1 MSDFEQ
7 CSNPL
12 QLDLNYDFMRIGD
25 FVECLN
31 GLEFN
36 LISLFHNC
44 SCKLATIMLRYDFP
58 EMKWDWIWEIIF
70 QLYQMS
76 H

>member
-12 QLDLNYDFMRIGD
+12 QLDLNYDFMRTGS

-31 GLEFN
+31 GLDLD
-36 LISLFHNC
+36 LISLFLHR
-44 SCKLATIMLRYDFP
+44 SCKLATIMLRYDCP
-58 EMKWDWIWEIIF
+58 EMK
-70 QLYQMS
+70 
-76 H
+76 

>member
-12 QLDLNYDFMRIGD
+12 QLDLHVNYDFMRTGD

-31 GLEFN
+31 GLEFD
-36 LISLFHNC
+36 LISHFLNR
-44 SCKLATIMLRYDFP
+44 SCKLTTIMLRYDFP
-58 EMKWDWIWEIIF
+58 EVK
-70 QLYQMS
+70 
-76 H
+76 

>member
-12 QLDLNYDFMRIGD
+12 QPDLNYDFMRIGD

-31 GLEFN
+31 GLELD
-36 LISLFHNC
+36 LISFFLNC
-44 SCKLATIMLRYDFP
+44 SCKLMTIMLRYDFP
-58 EMKWDWIWEIIF
+58 
-70 QLYQMS
+70 
-76 H
+76 

>member
-12 QLDLNYDFMRIGD
+12 QLDLNYDLRTGD
-25 FVECLN
+25 VVECLN
-31 GLEFN
+31 GLELD
-36 LISLFHNC
+36 LISLFLNR

-58 EMKWDWIWEIIF
+58 EMK
-70 QLYQMS
+70 
-76 H
+76 

>member
-12 QLDLNYDFMRIGD
+12 QLDLNYDFMRTDD

-31 GLEFN
+31 RLELY
-36 LISLFHNC
+36 LISLFLNR

-58 EMKWDWIWEIIF
+58 EMK
-70 QLYQMS
+70 
-76 H
+76 

>member
-12 QLDLNYDFMRIGD
+12 QLDLNYDFMRTGD

-31 GLEFN
+31 GL
-36 LISLFHNC
+36 ISLFLNR
-44 SCKLATIMLRYDFP
+44 SCKLATVMLRYDFP
-58 EMKWDWIWEIIF
+58 EMK
-70 QLYQMS
+70 
-76 H
+76 

>member
-12 QLDLNYDFMRIGD
+12 QLDLNYDFMRTGD

-31 GLEFN
+31 GFELDI
-36 LISLFHNC
+36 ISLFLNR

-58 EMKWDWIWEIIF
+58 EMK
-70 QLYQMS
+70 
-76 H
+76 